1 MMELSE
7 QNLAVK
13 PFPLEFGSEIFSHDG
28 GLLTDCF
35 LFNGVNDVKLNDSI
49 GVNKSGECFFKDGA
63 NDFSSTFCFNNGKSF
78 DLEVSTSANQ
88 PTLQSIEDNLSGE
101 ILSIFDSFCF
111 QKLDV
116 FLNGGNNQSSLSHEH
131 MQPLP
136 SYFSNPLVNDRSSA
150 LYSSCKEK
158 CFNNNTFAFDDE
170 ILSTT
175 IQETT
180 TVENSWNSF
189 LDELKSSTH
198 RNDNGPQMEIAP
210 EQQLRATEPISSE
223 EESEY
228 QIGPALQMIDSERID
243 LVSCHRSDMDGTS
256 TESLHCDGNNL
267 LGEFEE
273 NYPVGDSFFHPYIR
287 HISTKDDIGN
297 NTIIDSTNDD
307 MEKKCVLR
315 VKSVK
320 QKQRKKMH
328 NRKSAAK
335 YRTKKKEENCKAINE
350 VETLEKKNV
359 ELKSKVA
366 DIQKEINVLKS
377 LMVDVVQA
385 RVKNKSE
392 VSLEQL
398 LNILMK

>member
-1 MMELSE
+1 MMELTE
-7 QNLAVK
+7 QNLAIK
-13 PFPLEFGSEIFSHDG
+13 PFPLEFGSEIFNHDG
-28 GLLTDCF
+28 GLLTDGF
-35 LFNGVNDVKLNDSI
+35 LFNGVNDNNLNDSI
-49 GVNKSGECFFKDGA
+49 GVNKSGECFFKDVG

-101 ILSIFDSFCF
+101 ILSIVDSFCF

-116 FLNGGNNQSSLSHEH
+116 FLNGGDNQSSLSHEH

-150 LYSSCKEK
+150 L
-158 CFNNNTFAFDDE
+158 CFNNTFALDE
-170 ILSTT
+170 KILST
-175 IQETT
+175 IEETT

-189 LDELKSSTH
+189 LDELKSSAH
-198 RNDNGPQMEIAP
+198 SIDNGPHMVIAP
-210 EQQLRATEPISSE
+210 VEEQQLRATEPISSE
-223 EESEY
+223 EESEF
-228 QIGPALQMIDSERID
+228 QIGPTLQMSDSERID
-243 LVSCHRSDMDGTS
+243 LVSCHSSDMDSTS
-256 TESLHCDGNNL
+256 TEILHYDSNNSS
-267 LGEFEE
+267 GEFEE
-273 NYPVGDSFFHPYIR
+273 NLSVGDTFFHPYIR
-287 HISTKDDIGN
+287 QRSAKDDIGN
-297 NTIIDSTNDD
+297 TAVIDPTNDD
-307 MEKKCVLR
+307 REKKCALR

-335 YRTKKKEENCKAINE
+335 YRTKKKQENCKVITEA
-350 VETLEKKNV
+350 ETLEKKNAA
-359 ELKSKVA
+359 LKSKVE

-392 VSLEQL
+392 VSFEQL